1 MKRVYQTT
9 FTRFYVWVGRVL
21 PLTAL
26 LGLLLSLHFNLDS
39 VTEILQMSIAVIFG
53 TIAFTW
59 WWWVVDAISN
69 QNKFFS
75 ESYDRFTE
83 MQENLRDI
91 KIDISRVQKLH
102 VDELELLSKQRKTRR
117 KGK

>member
-1 MKRVYQTT
+1 MIMEEMGY
-9 FTRFYVWVGRVL
+9 
-21 PLTAL
+21 
-26 LGLLLSLHFNLDS
+26 
-39 VTEILQMSIAVIFG
+39 SIGIVEG
-53 TIAFTW
+53 
-59 WWWVVDAISN
+59 SN
-69 QNKFFS
+69 QNKFFN